1 MQSFSGLTQL
11 MIFRAFASMLPPR
24 QELDTWLCGYKRAE
38 KLSNGGCDCDACAR
52 SAGMPRGDFLKIAT
66 C

>member
-1 MQSFSGLTQL
+1 
-11 MIFRAFASMLPPR
+11 MIFRAFAPTLPPR
-24 QELDTWLCGYKRAE
+24 QELDTWLRGYKRAE

-52 SAGMPRGDFLKIAT
+52 YAGMRRSDFLKFAQ